1 MAAAQEDAELAPPKS
16 TLKYTPIERE
26 KYSWE
31 TTEEW
36 TVSEQQKRERDQ
48 TRKAGKPQ
56 LPRCCGNTR
65 QLQEPSRSEMLV
77 SAIVYDPFHLAREGT
92 SSIWR
97 FDVCADSHADT
108 LPRAHF
114 GLEQKKQ
121 AGSTGCHNTNL
132 ASLSELLLPCR
143 PAPRHHE
150 HLSDS
155 SRLSNQRRTHSR
167 HTSLLHKVTFSRLDE
182 IAILPNSYKQTSK
195 GN

>member
-1 MAAAQEDAELAPPKS
+1 MAAAQEDAELAPTKS

-56 LPRCCGNTR
+56 LPRCYGNTR
-65 QLQEPSRSEMLV
+65 QLQEPSRSEVLV
-77 SAIVYDPFHLAREGT
+77 SATVYDPFHLAREGR

-97 FDVCADSHADT
+97 FDVCAGSHTDT

-114 GLEQKKQ
+114 SSEQKKQ
-121 AGSTGCHNTNL
+121 AGSTGGHNTNL
-132 ASLSELLLPCR
+132 AFLSELLLPCR

-155 SRLSNQRRTHSR
+155 SRLSNQRRTLSR
-167 HTSLLHKVTFSRLDE
+167 HTSLLHKVAFSRLDE
-182 IAILPNSYKQTSK
+182 IAILPNSYKQM
-195 GN
+195 